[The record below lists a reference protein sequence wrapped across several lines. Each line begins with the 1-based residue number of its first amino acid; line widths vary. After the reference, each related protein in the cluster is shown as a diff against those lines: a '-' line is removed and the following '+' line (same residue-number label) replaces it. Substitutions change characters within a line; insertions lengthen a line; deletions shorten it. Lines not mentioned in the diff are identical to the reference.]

1 MTLTA
6 VRRPAQSG
14 TSLKGD
20 YTSVPLANLKLGV
33 TLRHPIYD
41 PCGLL
46 LIAAGLS
53 LTATML
59 ERLKNRGVLIV
70 RIHREEANFI
80 APGFQ
85 NNWSDDQRD
94 NRSTDSDQPAVS
106 ESGYQ
111 PLIEQRFRRLQ
122 NDIACQTTEIHNAL
136 AKGRPLHFEATE
148 ALAKETFKTLKIDQD
163 LSLNLSSS
171 TPSLTLAS
179 HSTNTA
185 TIAMSIAKTMNVS
198 IRDVLSLGAGC
209 LLHDSGMLKVKEGT
223 RELERR
229 LTPAEFVDVT
239 KHVGASH
246 DMISGIKDMPP
257 AVRRVAVEMHE
268 RVDGRGYP
276 RSKSG
281 NQMHPLSRIAAVADC
296 FAAMVSPRPYRD
308 SIPHYQAMQYLL
320 YRTRTGRFDS
330 AVVRA
335 LLETVS
341 LFPIGSYVCLN
352 DQRIGR
358 VIRANGSEFT
368 RPVVAILDFE
378 GNASGEPVDLKRS
391 FQLEITDVLPNRP
404 TSASLPLTQALAG

>member
-6 VRRPAQSG
+6 VRRPPQSG
-14 TSLKGD
+14 TSLNGD
-20 YTSVPLANLKLGV
+20 YTSVPLMNLRLGV

-53 LTATML
+53 LTGTML

-70 RIHREEANFI
+70 RIHRAEAADI
-80 APGFQ
+80 ASGSHESWPEPD
-85 NNWSDDQRD
+85 SATDD
-94 NRSTDSDQPAVS
+94 STQLIS

-122 NDIACQTTEIHNAL
+122 NDITSQTTEIHNAL
-136 AKGRPLHFEATE
+136 FKGRPLHFEAAE

-163 LSLNLSSS
+163 LILNLSSNS
-171 TPSLTLAS
+171 EESLSLAA

-185 TIAMSIAKTMNVS
+185 TIAMSIAKTMNIS

-209 LLHDSGMLKVKEGT
+209 LLHDSGMLKVREGT
-223 RELERR
+223 RELERQ
-229 LTPAEFVDVT
+229 LTPGEFIEVT

-246 DMISGIKDMPP
+246 DMISGIKDMPL

-276 RSKSG
+276 RSKMG
-281 NQMHPLSRIAAVADC
+281 NQMHPLSRIASVADC

-308 SIPHYQAMQYLL
+308 PIPHYQAIQYLL

-341 LFPIGSYVCLN
+341 LFPIGSYVRLN
-352 DQRIGR
+352 DQRLGR

-368 RPVVAILDFE
+368 RPVVAILGMD
-378 GNASGEPVDLKRS
+378 GNVSGEMVDLKGHP
-391 FQLEITDVLPNRP
+391 QLSITEVLPHRP
-404 TSASLPLTQALAG
+404 AIATSPLIPALAG